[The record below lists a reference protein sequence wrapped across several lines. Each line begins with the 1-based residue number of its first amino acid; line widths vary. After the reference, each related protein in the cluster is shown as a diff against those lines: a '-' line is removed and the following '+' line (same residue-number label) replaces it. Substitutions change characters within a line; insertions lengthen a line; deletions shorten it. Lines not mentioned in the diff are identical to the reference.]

1 MNLSKVAPLYSRKQD
16 KISLH
21 YSKAKK
27 VLVMNQKG
35 GVGKSTCAAALLS
48 HLSHLG
54 YKVELI
60 DFDRQCSCHDW
71 AKNALPGRSQSY
83 PPSLRSFSNIAMTLK
98 VRRDSDFIV
107 IDSPSNFSQEEM
119 ERYTYFTNA
128 ILLPMSPSP
137 LDLHTSL
144 PFIQDLIES
153 GILSARKI
161 ALAFVMNRCAT
172 HDERVERTEQLLQH
186 FRQYPTFGKI
196 SENVL
201 YQEAFF
207 DKQALPV
214 TLDPQLWRQVIE
226 WLECL

>member
-1 MNLSKVAPLYSRKQD
+1 
-16 KISLH
+16 
-21 YSKAKK
+21 
-27 VLVMNQKG
+27 MNQKG

-54 YKVELI
+54 YNVELI
-60 DFDRQCSCHDW
+60 DFDRQCPCHDW
-71 AKNALPGRSQSY
+71 AKNALPGCSQSY

-98 VRRDSDFIV
+98 VRRESDFIV

-119 ERYTYFTNA
+119 VRYTYFTNA

-153 GILSARKI
+153 GVLSTRKI
-161 ALAFVMNRCAT
+161 ALAFVVNRCVT
-172 HDERVERTEQLLQH
+172 HDGRVARTEQLLQH
-186 FRQYPTFGKI
+186 FRQYPTLGQV

-214 TLDPQLWRQVIE
+214 TLDLQLWRRVIE
-226 WLECL
+226 WLEGL

>member
-1 MNLSKVAPLYSRKQD
+1 MYSRKQD

-60 DFDRQCSCHDW
+60 DFDRQCPCHDW
-71 AKNALPGRSQSY
+71 AKNALPGCSQSY

-98 VRRDSDFIV
+98 VRRESDFIV

-119 ERYTYFTNA
+119 VRYTYFTNA

-153 GILSARKI
+153 GVLSTRKI
-161 ALAFVMNRCAT
+161 ALAFVVNRCVT
-172 HDERVERTEQLLQH
+172 HDGRVARTEQLLQH
-186 FRQYPTFGKI
+186 FRQYPTLGQV

-214 TLDPQLWRQVIE
+214 TLDLQLWRRVIE
-226 WLECL
+226 WLEGL

>member
-1 MNLSKVAPLYSRKQD
+1 
-16 KISLH
+16 
-21 YSKAKK
+21 
-27 VLVMNQKG
+27 MNQKG

-60 DFDRQCSCHDW
+60 DFDRQCPCHDW
-71 AKNALPGRSQSY
+71 AKNALPGCSQSY

-98 VRRDSDFIV
+98 VRRESDFIV

-119 ERYTYFTNA
+119 VRYTYFTNA

-153 GILSARKI
+153 GVLSTRKI
-161 ALAFVMNRCAT
+161 ALAFVVNRCVT
-172 HDERVERTEQLLQH
+172 HDGRVARTEQLLQH
-186 FRQYPTFGKI
+186 FRQYPTLGQV

-214 TLDPQLWRQVIE
+214 TLDLQLWRRVIE
-226 WLECL
+226 WLEGL

>member
-1 MNLSKVAPLYSRKQD
+1 MYSRKQD

-54 YKVELI
+54 YNVELI
-60 DFDRQCSCHDW
+60 DFDRQCPCHDW
-71 AKNALPGRSQSY
+71 AKNALPGCSQSY

-98 VRRDSDFIV
+98 VRRESDFIV

-119 ERYTYFTNA
+119 VRYTYFINA

-153 GILSARKI
+153 GVLSTRKI
-161 ALAFVMNRCAT
+161 ALAFVVNRCVT
-172 HDERVERTEQLLQH
+172 HDGRVARTEQLLQH
-186 FRQYPTFGKI
+186 FRQYPTLGQV

-214 TLDPQLWRQVIE
+214 TLDLQLWRRVIE
-226 WLECL
+226 WLEGL

>member
-1 MNLSKVAPLYSRKQD
+1 MYNTQQD

-54 YKVELI
+54 YKTELI
-60 DFDRQCSCHDW
+60 DFDRQCQCHDW
-71 AKNALPGRSQSY
+71 AKNALPGCSLSY

-98 VRRDSDFIV
+98 VRRESDFIV
-107 IDSPSNFSQEEM
+107 IDLPSNFSQEEM
-119 ERYTYFTNA
+119 VKYTYFTNA

-137 LDLHTSL
+137 LDLHTSV

-153 GILSARKI
+153 GVLSARKI
-161 ALAFVMNRCAT
+161 ALAFVVNRCVT
-172 HDERVERTEQLLQH
+172 HDGRVARTEQLLQH
-186 FRQYPTFGKI
+186 FRQYPTLGQV

-214 TLDPQLWRQVIE
+214 TLDLQLWRRVIE
-226 WLECL
+226 

>member
-1 MNLSKVAPLYSRKQD
+1 
-16 KISLH
+16 
-21 YSKAKK
+21 
-27 VLVMNQKG
+27 MNQKG

-60 DFDRQCSCHDW
+60 DFDRQCPCHDW
-71 AKNALPGRSQSY
+71 AKNALPGCSQSS

-119 ERYTYFTNA
+119 VRYTYFTNA

-153 GILSARKI
+153 GVLSTRKI
-161 ALAFVMNRCAT
+161 ALAFVVNRCVT
-172 HDERVERTEQLLQH
+172 HDGRVARTEQLLQH
-186 FRQYPTFGKI
+186 FRQYPTLGQV

-214 TLDPQLWRQVIE
+214 TLDLQLWRRVIE
-226 WLECL
+226 WLEGL

>member
-1 MNLSKVAPLYSRKQD
+1 MYSRKQD

-60 DFDRQCSCHDW
+60 DFDRQCPCHDW
-71 AKNALPGRSQSY
+71 AKNALPGCSQSY

-98 VRRDSDFIV
+98 VRRESDFIV

-119 ERYTYFTNA
+119 VRYTYFTNA

-153 GILSARKI
+153 G
-161 ALAFVMNRCAT
+161 
-172 HDERVERTEQLLQH
+172 
-186 FRQYPTFGKI
+186 
-196 SENVL
+196 VL
-201 YQEAFF
+201 
-207 DKQALPV
+207 
-214 TLDPQLWRQVIE
+214 
-226 WLECL
+226 

>member
-1 MNLSKVAPLYSRKQD
+1 MYNKQQD

-60 DFDRQCSCHDW
+60 DFDRQCLCHDW
-71 AKNALPGRSQSY
+71 AKNALPGCSQSY

-98 VRRDSDFIV
+98 VRRESDFIV

-119 ERYTYFTNA
+119 VRYTYFTNA

-153 GILSARKI
+153 GVLSARKI
-161 ALAFVMNRCAT
+161 ALAFVVNRCVT
-172 HDERVERTEQLLQH
+172 HDGRVARTEQLLQH
-186 FRQYPTFGKI
+186 FRQYPTLGQV

-214 TLDPQLWRQVIE
+214 TLDLQLWRRVIE
-226 WLECL
+226 WLEGL

>member
-1 MNLSKVAPLYSRKQD
+1 MYSRKQD

-60 DFDRQCSCHDW
+60 DFDRQCPCHDW
-71 AKNALPGRSQSY
+71 AKNALPGCSQSY

-98 VRRDSDFIV
+98 VRRESDFIV

-119 ERYTYFTNA
+119 VRYTYFTNA

-153 GILSARKI
+153 GVLSTRKI
-161 ALAFVMNRCAT
+161 ALAFVVNRCVT
-172 HDERVERTEQLLQH
+172 HDGRVARTEQLSQH
-186 FRQYPTFGKI
+186 FRQYPTLGQV

-214 TLDPQLWRQVIE
+214 TLDLQLWRRVIE
-226 WLECL
+226 WLEGL

>member
-1 MNLSKVAPLYSRKQD
+1 MYSRKQD

-27 VLVMNQKG
+27 VLIMNQKG

-54 YKVELI
+54 YKAELI
-60 DFDRQCSCHDW
+60 DFDRQCPCHDW
-71 AKNALPGRSQSY
+71 AKNALPGCSQSY

-98 VRRDSDFIV
+98 VRRESDFIV

-119 ERYTYFTNA
+119 VRYTYFTNA

-153 GILSARKI
+153 GVLSTRKI
-161 ALAFVMNRCAT
+161 ALAFVVNRCVT
-172 HDERVERTEQLLQH
+172 HDGRVARTEQLLQH
-186 FRQYPTFGKI
+186 FRQYPTLGQV

-207 DKQALPV
+207 DKQALPL
-214 TLDPQLWRQVIE
+214 TLDLQLWRRVIE
-226 WLECL
+226 WLEGL

>member
-1 MNLSKVAPLYSRKQD
+1 MYSRKQD

-60 DFDRQCSCHDW
+60 DFDRQCPCHDW
-71 AKNALPGRSQSY
+71 AKNALPGCSQSY

-98 VRRDSDFIV
+98 VRRESDFIV

-119 ERYTYFTNA
+119 VRYTYFINA

-153 GILSARKI
+153 GVLSTRKI
-161 ALAFVMNRCAT
+161 ALAFVVNRCVT
-172 HDERVERTEQLLQH
+172 HDGRVARTEQLLQH
-186 FRQYPTFGKI
+186 FRQYPTLGQV

-214 TLDPQLWRQVIE
+214 TLDLQLWRRVIE
-226 WLECL
+226 WLEGL